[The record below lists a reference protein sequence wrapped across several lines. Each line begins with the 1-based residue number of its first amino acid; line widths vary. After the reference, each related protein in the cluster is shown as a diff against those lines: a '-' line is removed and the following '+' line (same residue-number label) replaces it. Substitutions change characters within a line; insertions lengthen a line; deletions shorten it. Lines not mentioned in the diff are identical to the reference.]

1 MIHEE
6 KWYTCDRCGERIE
19 NLVEDVLDCLPEEVS
34 AQIPRDDYLKIM
46 SGESDIS
53 IVNAEFDGKD
63 TETVT
68 KIINISNNIKP
79 ISMIEKGR
87 LIVQFVEMYLCI
99 NMKNTQRFLQIG
111 RTDCHVVCLVC
122 R

>member
-19 NLVEDVLDCLPEEVS
+19 NLVEDILNCMPEEVS
-34 AQIPRDDYLKIM
+34 GNIPRDDYLKIM

-63 TETVT
+63 TETITISKRFLT
-68 KIINISNNIKP
+68 KEDTIH
-79 ISMIEKGR
+79 
-87 LIVQFVEMYLCI
+87 LCGKCKREFERF
-99 NMKNTQRFLQIG
+99 MKNE
-111 RTDCHVVCLVC
+111 
-122 R
+122 

>member
-19 NLVEDVLDCLPEEVS
+19 NLVEDVLGCLPEEVS
-34 AQIPRDDYLKIM
+34 VKIPREDYLKIM

-63 TETVT
+63 TEAVT
-68 KIINISNNIKP
+68 IRK
-79 ISMIEKGR
+79 
-87 LIVQFVEMYLCI
+87 
-99 NMKNTQRFLQIG
+99 RFLTKEDTIHLCG
-111 RTDCHVVCLVC
+111 RCK
-122 R
+122 REFEGFMRNE

>member
-34 AQIPRDDYLKIM
+34 VKIPRDDYLKIM

-53 IVNAEFDGKD
+53 IVNAEFDEKD
-63 TETVT
+63 TETITISKRFLT
-68 KIINISNNIKP
+68 KEDTIH
-79 ISMIEKGR
+79 
-87 LIVQFVEMYLCI
+87 LCGKCKREFERF
-99 NMKNTQRFLQIG
+99 MKNE
-111 RTDCHVVCLVC
+111 
-122 R
+122 

>member
-63 TETVT
+63 TETVSRWRYFIRPIIKSDRLLQ
-68 KIINISNNIKP
+68 KISSGK
-79 ISMIEKGR
+79 EKK
-87 LIVQFVEMYLCI
+87 Y
-99 NMKNTQRFLQIG
+99 
-111 RTDCHVVCLVC
+111 DCRNFYIRNYIWLWS
-122 R
+122 

>member
-68 KIINISNNIKP
+68 IRK
-79 ISMIEKGR
+79 
-87 LIVQFVEMYLCI
+87 V
-99 NMKNTQRFLQIG
+99 FLQRG
-111 RTDCHVVCLVC
+111 RKIFCVYGKNSSLIRNRYV
-122 R
+122 

>member
-34 AQIPRDDYLKIM
+34 AQIPRNDYLKIM

-68 KIINISNNIKP
+68 IRKVFLTKEDTIH
-79 ISMIEKGR
+79 
-87 LIVQFVEMYLCI
+87 LCGKCKRKFERF
-99 NMKNTQRFLQIG
+99 MKN
-111 RTDCHVVCLVC
+111 DKEVM
-122 R
+122 

>member
-19 NLVEDVLDCLPEEVS
+19 NLVEDVLDCLPEEVP

-68 KIINISNNIKP
+68 IRKVFLTKEDTIH
-79 ISMIEKGR
+79 
-87 LIVQFVEMYLCI
+87 LCGKCKRKFERF
-99 NMKNTQRFLQIG
+99 MKN
-111 RTDCHVVCLVC
+111 DKEVM
-122 R
+122 